1 MLSKYQDGTIAPNVI
16 DDIFGQNFSKVTAK
30 LDRILNIIH
39 KQFFAMIKTAEKD
52 KTQVRRYMKIFS
64 LYRIDITSIVNH
76 NLDIEKTFN
85 GNKDT
90 LLYLRAGK

>member
-1 MLSKYQDGTIAPNVI
+1 MLSKYQDGTITPYVI

-39 KQFFAMIKTAEKD
+39 KQFFAFIKTAEKD

-64 LYRIDITSIVNH
+64 LYRIDLISIVNQ
-76 NLDIEKTFN
+76 NLNIEKTFN